1 MATLGN
7 ATGGDPEANARA
19 AKVRELVQAY
29 TELEQINRRMMS
41 MRQGTNDNEI
51 SYLRA
56 RRKELQELI
65 ADEDKYTQKQREAA
79 ESSKKVQQEQEKTE
93 HERQKAIDK
102 QIESIRKRESEE
114 EKAAKKAVELAQKKA
129 EAEQKAA
136 AVAQARAE
144 KQAAHNEQA
153 KVNELIKL
161 YTDYERIQQR
171 LASNSVG
178 DAERTQL
185 QAQAQAIQEKINN
198 SEKYTDAQRQAAQES
213 DKVAAAV
220 AKTAQAQAKASDAA
234 EKAAKKSAEQT
245 DRQIK
250 NMENL
255 TNRMISMFS
264 TMVMMKGIK
273 ELWQNAIEYANAY
286 YDQLNEIQVVT
297 MKSDGDISNLSS
309 QYRQMAKE
317 MSVSSREIASAATT
331 FYRQGLDDQAVEQR
345 LKYTTQYAKVAAM
358 NFTEAAD
365 LITAT
370 ANSMSNDI
378 QGDIQRVV
386 DVFVYLGDNA
396 GTSAA
401 EVGTAMQKAAAS
413 AGQFGMSFEWLGA
426 YIATVSETTR
436 QAAEVVGTSLNAII
450 ARLHSIKTTGF
461 NQEDET
467 KINDVAKALGTLNIT
482 LLDTEGNWRDMTDIF
497 NDVAAQWQD
506 LDGKQKSYLATA
518 LAGTRQQN
526 TFLAL
531 MNDLSKGLEGG
542 SRAWELYTGAMNA
555 SGTVAQKYDVWEKS
569 VEAANGRL
577 HASLESLY
585 STIWSGDMT
594 VGFKNLAAGFIDAL
608 AAGNKF
614 LGGLGP
620 IIIGIG
626 ALTAAIIA
634 SGNGLSGVL
643 LALEAHPIILAVTGV
658 IAVLTGLVAAIGSVS
673 QAASKAYAQATEDM
687 ARAQQNIEKLTGL
700 KDQLSD
706 METSIANGNKEL
718 SDYTGLLAQLETISP
733 TASAAIASMKD
744 GAITA
749 KEGIQILNEELER

>member
-1 MATLGN
+1 
-7 ATGGDPEANARA
+7 
-19 AKVRELVQAY
+19 
-29 TELEQINRRMMS
+29 
-41 MRQGTNDNEI
+41 
-51 SYLRA
+51 
-56 RRKELQELI
+56 
-65 ADEDKYTQKQREAA
+65 
-79 ESSKKVQQEQEKTE
+79 
-93 HERQKAIDK
+93 
-102 QIESIRKRESEE
+102 
-114 EKAAKKAVELAQKKA
+114 
-129 EAEQKAA
+129 
-136 AVAQARAE
+136 
-144 KQAAHNEQA
+144 
-153 KVNELIKL
+153 
-161 YTDYERIQQR
+161 
-171 LASNSVG
+171 
-178 DAERTQL
+178 
-185 QAQAQAIQEKINN
+185 
-198 SEKYTDAQRQAAQES
+198 
-213 DKVAAAV
+213 
-220 AKTAQAQAKASDAA
+220 
-234 EKAAKKSAEQT
+234 
-245 DRQIK
+245 
-250 NMENL
+250 MENL

-317 MSVSSREIASAATT
+317 MSVSSKEIASAATT

-467 KINDVAKALGTLNIT
+467 KINDVAKALATLNIT
-482 LLDTEGNWRDMTDIF
+482 LLDSNGNWRDMTDIF

-577 HASLESLY
+577 QASLESLY

-608 AAGNKF
+608 AAGNQF

-626 ALTAAIIA
+626 ALTAAILA

-744 GAITA
+744 GSITA

>member
-29 TELEQINRRMMS
+29 TELEQINRRMLS
-41 MRQGTNDNEI
+41 MRQGTNDHEVA
-51 SYLRA
+51 YLRE
-56 RRKELQELI
+56 RRKELKELI
-65 ADEDKYTQKQREAA
+65 ADEEKYTQKQRESA
-79 ESSKKVQQEQEKTE
+79 EASKKVAQEREKTE
-93 HERQKAIDK
+93 HARKQAQDKQAEKARKAAEAETKAIENAAKAQEKYVKK
-102 QIESIRKRESEE
+102 QIE
-114 EKAAKKAVELAQKKA
+114 LTQKKVDA
-129 EAEQKAA
+129 WKQSTIAA
-136 AVAQARAE
+136 NA
-144 KQAAHNEQA
+144 KDEQA
-153 KVNELIKL
+153 KINELIKL

-171 LASNSVG
+171 LASRSVG
-178 DAERTQL
+178 DEERAVL
-185 QAQAQAIQEKINN
+185 QQQAQAIQDKINK
-198 SEKYTDAQRQAAQES
+198 SGEYTEKQRQAAQAS

-220 AKTAQAQAKASDAA
+220 AKTEQAQAKATDQAA
-234 EKAAKKSAEQT
+234 KAAQKQEQNAKSIES
-245 DRQIK
+245 
-250 NMENL
+250 M

-317 MSVSSREIASAATT
+317 MSVSSKEIASAATT

-467 KINDVAKALGTLNIT
+467 KINDVAKALATLNIT
-482 LLDTEGNWRDMTDIF
+482 LLDSNGNWRDMTDIF

-577 HASLESLY
+577 QASLESLY

-608 AAGNKF
+608 AAGNQF

-626 ALTAAIIA
+626 ALTAAILA

-744 GAITA
+744 GSITA